1 MALTVQISSREE
13 KLLLIANQS
22 LQMGYGVW
30 GDCASRKISLE
41 M

>member
-13 KLLLIANQS
+13 ELLLIANQS

-30 GDCASRKISLE
+30 GDCASRKIPLE